1 MAQSMN
7 GLSSISNAGLNEE
20 SNLSV
25 NNLSCNNVSCNNV
38 SCNGILTDT
47 LTVLQTN
54 GTTANYT
61 GVVNSNKYTGD
72 KIQIADISSNNLFS
86 TFIQSTDISCNKFNC
101 DNITNI
107 RENCGLLL
115 TPTSVE
121 NILIGVSSGNYM
133 SGGCNYNIGIGHQC
147 YDSQVV
153 SESNGNIAI
162 GFKSGLNM
170 SGGSNNIYLGNLT
183 GEQETDTNVYNNSCC
198 IGNNSFISASNTI
211 FLGTS
216 SESVVVRGDLECD
229 STVFCD
235 TLVLRNISGSRIF
248 DIEILTNLEYLTTN
262 VQQFCDKILKDSLFS
277 LTTGI
282 NNLILGFSSGSGI
295 NTGSYNVGAGYEAL
309 NNVTSGYSNIGIGKY
324 GGQNLV
330 EESDCICIGVESG
343 KDANISNT
351 LQNSVAIGS
360 YSKFDSSNQISLGT
374 VYHTVKIDGKL
385 EGPNIISKS
394 NMKYGKHQATGN
406 NFTTVVFSTPFPVG
420 SLPFVQLTPVYIGNA
435 TASGFLYVYDY
446 SHTSLTYGYLLNGA
460 HSEISIIVNWMA
472 MIP

>member
-1 MAQSMN
+1 MN
-7 GLSSISNAGLNEE
+7 CNENFVSASI
-20 SNLSV
+20 
-25 NNLSCNNVSCNNV
+25 
-38 SCNGILTDT
+38 
-47 LTVLQTN
+47 QT
-54 GTTANYT
+54 T
-61 GVVNSNKYTGD
+61 
-72 KIQIADISSNNLFS
+72 DISSNLLFS
-86 TFIQSTDISCNKFNC
+86 NSIECTD
-101 DNITNI
+101 
-107 RENCGLLL
+107 L
-115 TPTSVE
+115 
-121 NILIGVSSGNYM
+121 
-133 SGGCNYNIGIGHQC
+133 
-147 YDSQVV
+147 
-153 SESNGNIAI
+153 
-162 GFKSGLNM
+162 
-170 SGGSNNIYLGNLT
+170 
-183 GEQETDTNVYNNSCC
+183 
-198 IGNNSFISASNTI
+198 SANTI
-211 FLGTS
+211 I
-216 SESVVVRGDLECD
+216 VQGDLECN

-282 NNLILGFSSGSGI
+282 NNLILGFSSGSAI

-309 NNVTSGYSNIGIGKY
+309 NNITSGYSNIGIGKY

-330 EESDCICIGVESG
+330 QESDCICIGVEAG

-351 LQNSVAIGS
+351 LQNSVAIGA

-374 VYHTVKIDGKL
+374 VFHTVKIDGKI

-420 SLPFVQLTPVYIGNA
+420 TLPFVQLTPVYIGNS
-435 TASGFLYVYDY
+435 TASGFLYIYDY
-446 SHTSLTYGYLLNGA
+446 SHDYLTYGYLLNGV